1 MKCPVCDATLRPVE
15 RRGVEVDICPDC
27 KGVWLDRGELE
38 KLVELA
44 ATDGTAPQRP
54 QERTVETRRD
64 HQDGHRDHDDNR
76 HDNDHD
82 RDTRGHDSRSG
93 KPRKK
98 GSWLG
103 DILGGFGDD

>member
-44 ATDGTAPQRP
+44 ATDGTAPQR
-54 QERTVETRRD
+54 
-64 HQDGHRDHDDNR
+64 HDK
-76 HDNDHD
+76 DHD
-82 RDTRGHDSRSG
+82 RDARGYDSRTG